1 MKSVIIRVLILLLGI
16 AMMGSVIVLEIDGTP
31 GLLLATFG
39 LFFAFVSL
47 TFRGIIKVI
56 AEIF

>member
-16 AMMGSVIVLEIDGTP
+16 TMIGSVILIETDGSL
-31 GLLLATFG
+31 GFLLATFG
-39 LFFAFVSL
+39 LFFIFVGL
-47 TFRGIIKVI
+47 TFKGIIKVI